1 MGQCST
7 YPNCLGKAR
16 GRFCL
21 VSWLLRLVSRFSMHG
36 RAWINFGFRMSNFR
50 FINFHVLRCYYVTA
64 LQDIEGLWRRL
75 LRSSLLEYSWLVTFV
90 VTIFFWSPQS
100 LVFEVFA
107 MASRHSLSSSRCF
120 FFFLQSFCWCIL
132 KIKAKITNRCL
143 RKHLAFLFC
152 WRYKKPLTSLTL
164 AVTVF
169 HTFYADVIAFEC

>member
-1 MGQCST
+1 M
-7 YPNCLGKAR
+7 
-16 GRFCL
+16 

-120 FFFLQSFCWCIL
+120 FFFCNLS
-132 KIKAKITNRCL
+132 
-143 RKHLAFLFC
+143 
-152 WRYKKPLTSLTL
+152 
-164 AVTVF
+164 
-169 HTFYADVIAFEC
+169 ADVF